1 MGSDDLHK
9 KNKRGRQQRKEV
21 HIEMLPLRY
30 LIVCE
35 GEKTEPNYFIGLSKP
50 IEDKFRKKNRE
61 FVKIIKSSE
70 FKNFINIEGTG
81 RNTESLVNLCIQ
93 LKKKATIP
101 FGSVWVVFDKD
112 SFPDEQFENAIKG
125 AEENNISVAWSNE
138 AIELWFLLHFEY
150 LNSAITRE
158 QYSEKLD
165 IYFSQLNINNG
176 KYEKNLK
183 NIYELLNQYGNS
195 KNAIKFAK
203 KLLDNQLKPSN
214 NNPATTVFQ
223 LVEELENLK

>member
-1 MGSDDLHK
+1 MYST
-9 KNKRGRQQRKEV
+9 Q
-21 HIEMLPLRY
+21 
-30 LIVCE
+30 
-35 GEKTEPNYFIGLSKP
+35 
-50 IEDKFRKKNRE
+50 
-61 FVKIIKSSE
+61 
-70 FKNFINIEGTG
+70 
-81 RNTESLVNLCIQ
+81 
-93 LKKKATIP
+93 KKATIP

-112 SFPDEQFENAIKG
+112 SFSDEQFENAIKG

-165 IYFSQLNINNG
+165 IYFSRLNINNG

-195 KNAIKFAK
+195 KNAIKFSK